1 MYKLSTENLY
11 RYIKKIFLYIFLVL
25 IFCNTSFA
33 DCLSDLD
40 IRYMNASNVAF
51 KTFTFS
57 NPTKNKIKI
66 NQISLLNSENEIMI
80 TRKYENFVLESYTR
94 KSGRWVGK
102 KHFMRELVT
111 SYIVECTYVSSQ

>member
-11 RYIKKIFLYIFLVL
+11 RCIKKIFLYIFLVL

-40 IRYMNASNVAF
+40 IRYMNASNAAF

-66 NQISLLNSENEIMI
+66 NQVLLLNTEKEII
-80 TRKYENFVLESYTR
+80 LVRKYEKFIIQPYTR
-94 KSGRWVGK
+94 RGPLWVGK
-102 KHFMRELVT
+102 DHFMRELVKNF
-111 SYIVECTYVSSQ
+111 SVECTYVSSQ

>member
-1 MYKLSTENLY
+1 MKKL
-11 RYIKKIFLYIFLVL
+11 FLYIFSVL

-33 DCLSDLD
+33 DCVSDLD
-40 IRYMNASNVAF
+40 IKYTTAKSPAYLE
-51 KTFTFS
+51 FTFS

-80 TRKYENFVLESYTR
+80 TQKYENFVLESYTR

-102 KHFMRELVT
+102 KYFMRELVK
-111 SYIVECTYVSSQ
+111 SYMVECTYVSSQ

>member
-1 MYKLSTENLY
+1 MKKLS
-11 RYIKKIFLYIFLVL
+11 LYIFSVL

-51 KTFTFS
+51 KTFIFS

-66 NQISLLNSENEIMI
+66 NQISLLNIEKEII
-80 TRKYENFVLESYTR
+80 LVRKYEKFIIQPYTR
-94 KSGRWVGK
+94 RGSYWIGK
-102 KHFMRELVT
+102 DHFMRELVKNF
-111 SYIVECTYVSSQ
+111 SVECTYVSSQ

>member
-1 MYKLSTENLY
+1 MKKL
-11 RYIKKIFLYIFLVL
+11 FLYIFSVL

-33 DCLSDLD
+33 DCVSDLD
-40 IRYMNASNVAF
+40 IKYTTAKSPAYLE
-51 KTFTFS
+51 FTFS

-80 TRKYENFVLESYTR
+80 TQKYENFVLESYTR

>member
-1 MYKLSTENLY
+1 M
-11 RYIKKIFLYIFLVL
+11 
-25 IFCNTSFA
+25 FCSTSFA

-66 NQISLLNSENEIMI
+66 NQISLLNIEKEII
-80 TRKYENFVLESYTR
+80 LVRKYEKLIIQPYTR
-94 KSGRWVGK
+94 RGPHWVGK
-102 KHFMRELVT
+102 DHFMRELVT

>member
-1 MYKLSTENLY
+1 MKKL
-11 RYIKKIFLYIFLVL
+11 FLYIFSVL

-33 DCLSDLD
+33 DCISDLD
-40 IRYMNASNVAF
+40 IRYMNATTTSYYKSF
-51 KTFTFS
+51 SFS

-80 TRKYENFVLESYTR
+80 TQKYENFVLESYTR

-102 KHFMRELVT
+102 KYFMRELVK
-111 SYIVECTYVSSQ
+111 SYMVECTYVSSQ

>member
-1 MYKLSTENLY
+1 MKKL
-11 RYIKKIFLYIFLVL
+11 FLYIFPVL

-80 TRKYENFVLESYTR
+80 TRKFENLVLESYTR
-94 KSGRWVGK
+94 KSGYRVGK
-102 KHFMRELVT
+102 KYFMRELVKNF
-111 SYIVECTYVSSQ
+111 IVECTYVNSQ